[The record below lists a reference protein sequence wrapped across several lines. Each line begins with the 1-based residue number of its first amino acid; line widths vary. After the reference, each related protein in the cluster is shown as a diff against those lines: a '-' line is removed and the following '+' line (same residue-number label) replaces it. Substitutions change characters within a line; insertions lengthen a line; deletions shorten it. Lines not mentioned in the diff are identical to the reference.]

1 MIGGDMGGVSFS
13 AWEAMDAAL
22 WRLLEETLSVF
33 TWTAAAASCLGAA
46 ALSCYGI
53 YASAGHLLGR
63 RLGPLEIVDSLP
75 PAGVDDRVV
84 HREAVRGIAALESW
98 LAQASPGSAGD
109 DGS

>member
-1 MIGGDMGGVSFS
+1 MGSVSFS

-46 ALSCYGI
+46 AFSCYGI
-53 YASAGHLLGR
+53 YAAAGHLLGR
-63 RLGPLEIVDSLP
+63 RVGPPEIVDGLP
-75 PAGVDDRVV
+75 PAGVDDQVV
-84 HREAVRGIAALESW
+84 HREAVRGIAAMESW

-109 DGS
+109 DEA